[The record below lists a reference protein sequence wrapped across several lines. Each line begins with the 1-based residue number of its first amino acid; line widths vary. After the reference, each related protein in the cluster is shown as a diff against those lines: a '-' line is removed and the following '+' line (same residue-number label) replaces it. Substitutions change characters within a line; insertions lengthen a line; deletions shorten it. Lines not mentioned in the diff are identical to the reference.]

1 MLPGFFYFWEIDYI
15 SSMISRFFKNLPP
28 YTRNFYFL
36 FTFFFLIWM
45 LFLDSNDVFTQ
56 LRLSRKLSD
65 LEADKEYY
73 LEKIEEVRKDRHELL
88 SDSDLLEKFA
98 RERYMMKKPTE
109 DLYIIVAEE

>member
-1 MLPGFFYFWEIDYI
+1 
-15 SSMISRFFKNLPP
+15 MISRFFKNLPP

-36 FTFFFLIWM
+36 FSCFFLFWM

-56 LRLSRKLSD
+56 LRLGRKLRD
-65 LEADKEYY
+65 LEAQKQYY
-73 LEKIEEVRKDRHELL
+73 VEKIQEVKQDREELL
-88 SDSDLLEKFA
+88 SDTDLLEKFA

>member
-1 MLPGFFYFWEIDYI
+1 
-15 SSMISRFFKNLPP
+15 MISRFLKNLPP

-36 FTFFFLIWM
+36 FTSLFLIWM

-56 LRLSRKLSD
+56 FKLARKLNDMESH
-65 LEADKEYY
+65 KEYY
-73 LEKIEEVRKDRHELL
+73 LEKIEEVKQDREELL
-88 SDSDLLEKFA
+88 SDADLLEKFA